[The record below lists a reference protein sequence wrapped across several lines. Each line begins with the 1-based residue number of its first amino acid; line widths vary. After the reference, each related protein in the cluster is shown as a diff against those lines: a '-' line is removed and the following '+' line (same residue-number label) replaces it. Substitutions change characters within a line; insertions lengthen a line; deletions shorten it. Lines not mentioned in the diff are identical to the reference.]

1 MEKEVRHSTS
11 MQRRVAL
18 VFCAFI
24 AGRVVQP
31 WEQIKTKLAG
41 IPVSK
46 TDLVFGALLVAEHL
60 PGFARLGQLQSH
72 AALPGFRPNHI
83 DQDGGL
89 ELI

>member
-1 MEKEVRHSTS
+1 MGKEARQSAS
-11 MQRRVAL
+11 LQRKAAL
-18 VFCAFI
+18 VVCEFI